1 MDIVLI
7 ILGAICLL
15 VGIIG
20 CVAPVLPGVPL
31 SYLGLLLLHWTE
43 RVQFSWQFLVIW
55 AVVVVVIQVLDYFIP
70 AWGTKK
76 FGGSKWGVWGSTIGL
91 LVGLFMGPMGIVI
104 GPFVGAVVGELIY
117 FNRHP
122 QTTMNPIEPSLTNA
136 EKNKN
141 THLNKALRA
150 GFGSFI
156 GLLTGT
162 VLKLICCGMM
172 VFYFVKELIG

>member
-1 MDIVLI
+1 MDIFLI
-7 ILGAICLL
+7 VLGAICLL
-15 VGIIG
+15 LGLAG

-31 SYLGLLLLHWTE
+31 SYLGLLLLHFTD

-55 AVVVVVIQVLDYFIP
+55 GVIVAVIQVLDYFIP

-76 FGGSKWGVWGSTIGL
+76 FGGTKYGVWGSTIGL
-91 LVGLFMGPMGIVI
+91 FVGFFMGPLGII
-104 GPFVGAVVGELIY
+104 MGPFVGAVIGELIY

-122 QTTMNPIEPSLTNA
+122 QTTLSET
-136 EKNKN
+136 EQNKN
-141 THLNKALRA
+141 SNVTRALRA

-162 VLKLICCGMM
+162 LIKVICCGVMIA
-172 VFYFVKELIG
+172 YFVKELI